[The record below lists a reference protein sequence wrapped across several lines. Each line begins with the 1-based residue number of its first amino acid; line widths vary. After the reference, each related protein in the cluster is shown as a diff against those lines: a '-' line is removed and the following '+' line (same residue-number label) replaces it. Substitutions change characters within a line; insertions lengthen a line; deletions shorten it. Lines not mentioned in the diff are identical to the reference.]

1 MDSHS
6 PDEDSSVFTD
16 IDASVVEVGRLVSTG
31 AVKLDAVVVDVDGM
45 WDHEEARVVRY
56 VAVEEKTEVNVIN
69 LPFTYIF
76 VCINNI
82 SPTLYRH
89 YREQKIT

>member
-1 MDSHS
+1 MHFLTEQEESTSYLPICMDSHS

-31 AVKLDAVVVDVDGM
+31 AVKLDEVVVDVDGM

-56 VAVEEKTEVNVIN
+56 VAGG
-69 LPFTYIF
+69 
-76 VCINNI
+76 C
-82 SPTLYRH
+82 SC
-89 YREQKIT
+89 